1 MKRKHKCFALFS
13 GGLDSMLTVK
23 YMEKL
28 GYEVLPIFFSTPFFN
43 PQKAQIAADRIDVNL
58 IIHDVSKEYLEM
70 IKKPRYGFG
79 KNMNPCIDCHGLMF
93 RIAGELMEEYS
104 VDFII
109 SGEVMG
115 QRPMS
120 QRKDALNSVAKLS
133 NIKDLLVR
141 PLSQKL
147 LTDTLPIRE
156 GWVNKKEMLDI
167 QGRGRYRQ
175 IELAAQ
181 LGIKEFENPGG
192 GCLLTDVG
200 YSRKVKDIYENN
212 MFNMEF
218 IKFLTAGRHFR
229 ISPEIKLI
237 VGKDNNDNDRIAE
250 QIDKEI
256 VMLCNDF
263 PGPLG
268 VIQGIRKPTDEEVKT
283 CAAILLRYC
292 RKAPESSRVKY
303 GFNHNLINLISC
315 DKMNEEE
322 VKKFQI
328 N

>member
-1 MKRKHKCFALFS
+1 MPDAKKDFRNLKLETAKCPTITIGKAMK
-13 GGLDSMLTVK
+13 D
-23 YMEKL
+23 
-28 GYEVLPIFFSTPFFN
+28 
-43 PQKAQIAADRIDVNL
+43 
-58 IIHDVSKEYLEM
+58 
-70 IKKPRYGFG
+70 
-79 KNMNPCIDCHGLMF
+79 
-93 RIAGELMEEYS
+93 
-104 VDFII
+104 
-109 SGEVMG
+109 
-115 QRPMS
+115 
-120 QRKDALNSVAKLS
+120 KDALIVDVRTPKEFEEAHILNAINIPLMS
-133 NIKDLLVR
+133 NYQRHIIGTIYKQESKKAAIKKGWDFFEPVVHDFINQFKKIKDKKIVIYCWRGGMRSRIVVNLL
-141 PLSQKL
+141 KL
-147 LTDTLPIRE
+147 F
-156 GWVNKKEMLDI
+156 
-167 QGRGRYRQ
+167 
-175 IELAAQ
+175 
-181 LGIKEFENPGG
+181 GIKTIQLEGGFKPYMNDIVWAGIKKFENPGG
-192 GCLLTDVG
+192 RCLLTDVG

-268 VIQGIRKPTDEEVKT
+268 VIQGIRKPTDDEVRT